1 VAGVTAQTGKGAQ
14 AAQAGRANRIPSAD
28 QADHTPPADRI
39 VRVSHATQA
48 AYPGR
53 VNEDWAASGPGW
65 ALVLDGA
72 TPAPGVATGCRH
84 DVPWLV
90 RHLAAALAS
99 RLALATAGP
108 GRGPLTGQLAG
119 RPALAG
125 AGPGSDP
132 LADLLADAIGELRDA
147 HGGRCDL
154 GNPDSPSATVA
165 MARGR
170 GGSLEYLVL
179 CDSPVLLGRPG
190 GGCTLVADD
199 RLAGLAGG
207 PPYSVELVR
216 ACRNRPGGFWV
227 ASTDPAAAY
236 QAVTGSAELAGLT
249 DVALCTDGVSR
260 LAEWYGYSWPQV
272 MARLRELGPAG
283 LIGLLR
289 SAERA
294 YPHPTGKRHDD
305 ATVARLCW

>member
-1 VAGVTAQTGKGAQ
+1 MTAQTSWAVQ
-14 AAQAGRANRIPSAD
+14 
-28 QADHTPPADRI
+28 
-39 VRVSHATQA
+39 VSHATLA
-48 AYPGR
+48 AWPGR

-84 DVPWLV
+84 GVPWLV
-90 RHLAAALAS
+90 HHLAAALAS
-99 RLALATAGP
+99 RLTLDAAGP
-108 GRGPLTGQLAG
+108 EPAPLAG
-119 RPALAG
+119 
-125 AGPGSDP
+125 
-132 LADLLADAIGELRDA
+132 LLAAAIGELRDA
-147 HGGRCDL
+147 HAGRCDL

-165 MARGR
+165 MTRIR
-170 GGSLEYLVL
+170 GGSLDYLVL
-179 CDSPVLLGRPG
+179 CDSPVLLGHPG

-199 RLAGLAGG
+199 RLARLPGG
-207 PPYSVELVR
+207 PPYSADLVR
-216 ACRNRPGGFWV
+216 ASRNQPGGFWV

-249 DVALCTDGVSR
+249 DAALCTDGVSR

-283 LIGLLR
+283 LLGLLR
-289 SAERA
+289 AAERD
-294 YPHPTGKRHDD
+294 YPHPRDKRHDD

>member
-1 VAGVTAQTGKGAQ
+1 MSTP
-14 AAQAGRANRIPSAD
+14 AGRAV
-28 QADHTPPADRI
+28 Q
-39 VRVSHATQA
+39 VSHATQA
-48 AYPGR
+48 ACPGR
-53 VNEDWAASGPGW
+53 VNEDWAGSGPDW
-65 ALVLDGA
+65 ALLLDGA
-72 TPAPGVATGCRH
+72 TPAPGVATGCEH

-90 RHLAAALAS
+90 GRLAAALAR
-99 RLALATAGP
+99 RLTAAGP
-108 GRGPLTGQLAG
+108 EPGIAPETGTGPETG
-119 RPALAG
+119 ALAG
-125 AGPGSDP
+125 
-132 LADLLADAIGELRDA
+132 LLAVAIGELRDA
-147 HGGRCDL
+147 HEGRCDL

-165 MARGR
+165 MARIR

-179 CDSPVLLGRPG
+179 CDSPVLLGHPG

-199 RLAGLAGG
+199 RLTRLPGG

-216 ACRNRPGGFWV
+216 ACRNQPGGFWV
-227 ASTDPAAAY
+227 ASTDPAAAG

-283 LIGLLR
+283 LLGLLR
-289 SAERA
+289 AAERA
-294 YPHPTGKRHDD
+294 YPHPRDKRHDD